1 MKPSLLA
8 LAIIASAATQVAAL
22 TNKVLI
28 IGIDGTMPSALA
40 VANTPNLD
48 ALKSNGCH
56 SVRVVSHPVT
66 HSAASW
72 SSMFTGVWGDKH
84 GVNDPGNS
92 FAGNQFTNY
101 PSFYQRL
108 EAANSNLNTL
118 AFARWAPML
127 TAVPEADVKLS
138 FGSDAAVTDETCRRL
153 TNSNPDVMWMLLL
166 DVDSEG
172 HSSGWGPTVSNY
184 VRAIETAD
192 GRVGQIVNALRNR
205 ASYTNEDWLVI
216 VTTDHGEHD
225 HPDPERSRITFVINS
240 GPSAARGVIW
250 PSPSIVDICATVLA
264 HMGVPIDAAWNLDAR
279 VQGLPLP
286 STRYE
291 TNLIFNGG
299 AEWNSGTNNY
309 GTNRGIAW
317 WFDIAST
324 SVGLY
329 GSNTNFPSAASPG
342 PANRGANF
350 FLGGTTTGWILQ
362 RIDVSD
368 IAADIAAAG
377 VDYVLSG
384 WFGGAGA
391 QEDTASLTAKFLNSS
406 GAVIGSSVV
415 GNVTA
420 TDRVAVTGLLERR
433 TNGLLPTGTRFVEFA
448 LTNRLVTGMNDGS
461 ADNLS
466 FVLTSRPD
474 PPFSIVSFGSTM
486 TGWRVE
492 ITTMPNRFY
501 ALERSENLSLWMAVT
516 PWTPGSGSVMAL
528 TDPSPPAGQAF
539 YRVAMHRP

>member
-1 MKPSLLA
+1 M
-8 LAIIASAATQVAAL
+8 I
-22 TNKVLI
+22 
-28 IGIDGTMPSALA
+28 
-40 VANTPNLD
+40 
-48 ALKSNGCH
+48 
-56 SVRVVSHPVT
+56 
-66 HSAASW
+66 
-72 SSMFTGVWGDKH
+72 
-84 GVNDPGNS
+84 
-92 FAGNQFTNY
+92 
-101 PSFYQRL
+101 
-108 EAANSNLNTL
+108 
-118 AFARWAPML
+118 
-127 TAVPEADVKLS
+127 TAVQEADVKVA

-166 DVDSEG
+166 DVDSAG

-192 GRVGQIVNALRNR
+192 GRVGQIINALRNR
-205 ASYTNEDWLVI
+205 TSYTNEDWLVI

-264 HMGVPIDAAWNLDAR
+264 HMDVPIDPAWNLDAR
-279 VQGLPLP
+279 LQGLPLP
-286 STRYE
+286 PTRYG

-299 AEWNSGTNNY
+299 AESNSGTNNY

-317 WFDIAST
+317 WFDISST
-324 SVGLY
+324 SAGLY
-329 GSNTNFPSAASPG
+329 GSNTNFPSAASAG

-368 IAADIAAAG
+368 IAADTAAPG

-406 GAVIGSSVV
+406 GAVVGSNVV

-420 TDRVAVTGLLERR
+420 ADRAGVTGLLERQA
-433 TNGLLPTGTRFVEFA
+433 TGVLPTGTRFVEFA
-448 LTNRLVTGMNDGS
+448 LTNRVFTGMNDAS

-466 FVLTSRPD
+466 FVLTPRPD
-474 PPFSIVSFGSTM
+474 PPFSIVNYSNTM
-486 TGWRVE
+486 AGWRVE
-492 ITTMPNRFY
+492 TMTMTNRLY
-501 ALERSENLSLWMAVT
+501 ALQRSENLNSWIAVT
-516 PWTPGSGSVMAL
+516 PWTLGSGNLMAL
-528 TDPSPPAGQAF
+528 TDPGPPARQAF
-539 YRVAMHRP
+539 YRVAAQRP